1 MTTLFSQR
9 RDGNMEEKRRSTS
22 RMLHGLWWLHVRSAE
37 AVELAAGGAEQA
49 APPSGFFE
57 QKRAL
62 LAGWP

>member
-1 MTTLFSQR
+1 MV
-9 RDGNMEEKRRSTS
+9 
-22 RMLHGLWWLHVRSAE
+22 HGLWWLHVRSAE

-49 APPSGFFE
+49 APPSE